1 MATDVAT
8 IRAAKT
14 MRRKAALESK
24 LKELLDVS
32 RRREELRIEHLADPI
47 DQLASSAD
55 REVAVQ
61 QLAHQTRLIHEIESA
76 LAKIEAC
83 THGSCERCE
92 EPIPR
97 KRLDAVPWARL
108 CGPCQSQ
115 AEAAGHDGMASFEDA
130 A

>member
-1 MATDVAT
+1 
-8 IRAAKT
+8 

-24 LKELLDVS
+24 LREVLDVS
-32 RRREELRIEHLADPI
+32 RGREELRVEHLADPI
-47 DQLASSAD
+47 DQVTSSTE
-55 REVAVQ
+55 REVAVHR
-61 QLAHQTRLIHEIESA
+61 LAHQTRLIHEIGLA

-83 THGSCERCE
+83 TYGLCERCE
-92 EPIPR
+92 EAIPR

-115 AEAAGHDGMASFEDA
+115 AEATGYDGKATFEDA